1 MGKGGCGGWGG
12 SPGGVGVLT
21 AQLLNNCEDVKNI
34 KRNTL
39 KYNTLQRLQDLFFAY
54 NTDVLHKK
62 DEKGIIF
69 IDY

>member
-12 SPGGVGVLT
+12 SGGVLT
-21 AQLLNNCEDVKNI
+21 AQLLDNCEDAKNI

-39 KYNTLQRLQDLFFAY
+39 KYNTLQRLQDLFFTY